1 MVKCQVSV
9 KVYNTFYKKTRVLVV
24 EVVCISYKLLYMNR
38 SCLELKI
45 FSKEM
50 EKMRK
55 G

>member
-9 KVYNTFYKKTRVLVV
+9 KVYNTFYKKTRVLV
-24 EVVCISYKLLYMNR
+24 VVCISYKLLYMNR